1 MKVGVK
7 YLAGNVAFPL
17 RKLRNGVVAM
27 HAGLIIG
34 SILQLLLGAY
44 IYWLGTVYAF
54 SAGVTNIWMGTV
66 LVGVIMLAVGI
77 FYKPIAV
84 LKVSKWIFHIYCTA
98 LLLILVIVHTNL
110 PTYTYMQAVEKV
122 EKATGGQVVMD
133 EGKEKTNHHASY
145 YIYADKN
152 VYLFNNETGDFAVY
166 ERDK

>member
-1 MKVGVK
+1 
-7 YLAGNVAFPL
+7 
-17 RKLRNGVVAM
+17 M

-44 IYWLGTVYAF
+44 IYWLGATYAF
-54 SAGVTNIWMGTV
+54 SPGVTNIWISSV

-84 LKVSKWIFHIYCTA
+84 FKDSKWIFPIYCTA

-122 EKATGGQVVMD
+122 EKETGGRVVID
-133 EGKEKTNHHASY
+133 EGKEKTDYHTSY
-145 YIYADKN
+145 YIYTAEN
-152 VYLFNNETGDFAVY
+152 VYLFNNETGDFVVY
-166 ERDK
+166 GE